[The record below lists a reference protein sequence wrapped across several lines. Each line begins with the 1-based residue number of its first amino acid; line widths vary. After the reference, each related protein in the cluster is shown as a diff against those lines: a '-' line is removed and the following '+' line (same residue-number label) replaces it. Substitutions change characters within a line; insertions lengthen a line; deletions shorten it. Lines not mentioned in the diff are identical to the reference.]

1 MRGDSKSKNQFFK
14 QRLVPLLLLLSPSR
28 PPNMAP
34 KHITKQRHLQW
45 NLQWHP
51 DMAPYLSLG
60 SVFFFQSFGNSFF
73 TERHNEVTPPI
84 EAEYNPGDLIRNL
97 GPSSTYTGSIL
108 AEGSSFFFCLRA
120 EGGPRPNWPGG
131 SWHEK
136 RFLPGCYKSVPFGA
150 TCLNFSK
157 LVQLEWKFFAC

>member
-1 MRGDSKSKNQFFK
+1 M
-14 QRLVPLLLLLSPSR
+14 
-28 PPNMAP
+28 
-34 KHITKQRHLQW
+34 
-45 NLQWHP
+45 
-51 DMAPYLSLG
+51 
-60 SVFFFQSFGNSFF
+60 
-73 TERHNEVTPPI
+73 TPPI

-157 LVQLEWKFFAC
+157 LVQLEWKFFACWHKYIDFLVR